1 MISKKGVM
9 MKSIMIKVIDIKSK
23 DTCDLLA
30 ELDHDNNVVKIY
42 NSYGN
47 RLEIGAQNRVRYNK
61 KWWSFEKRQE
71 G

>member
-1 MISKKGVM
+1 
-9 MKSIMIKVIDIKSK
+9 MKSIMIKVIDMKSK

-30 ELDHDNNVVKIY
+30 ELDQDNNVVKIY

-47 RLEIGAQNRVRYNK
+47 RLEIGPESRVRYNK

-71 G
+71 R

>member
-1 MISKKGVM
+1 
-9 MKSIMIKVIDIKSK
+9 MKSIMIKVIDMKSK

-30 ELDHDNNVVKIY
+30 ELDQDNNVVKIY

-47 RLEIGAQNRVRYNK
+47 KLEIGPQNRVRYNK

-71 G
+71 R

>member
-1 MISKKGVM
+1 

>member
-1 MISKKGVM
+1 

-71 G
+71 R

>member
-71 G
+71 R